1 FGTSNDDEFLKD
13 ATGNRRFWPVDVGM
27 YVAKKSIWIDL
38 PQEVDQIWAEAY
50 CYWMLGE
57 PLYLS
62 KELEAL
68 AAEQQESHREKSD
81 KEGAIIDFLEKEIP
95 SNWDHLSIQSRRMFL
110 AGNQQLGDG
119 IKLVK
124 RQKVCVA
131 EIWTEHFGGDMKYL
145 KGPESREI
153 NNILTNV
160 KGWQK
165 MRSPRKFGPHG
176 SQRGFERTNKSPD
189 YTSK

>member
-81 KEGAIIDFLEKEIP
+81 KEGKIKDFLEKKIP
-95 SNWDHLSIQSRRMFL
+95 FDWEHYDLQKRRMFWS
-110 AGNQQLGDG
+110 GQTQGSDN
-119 IKLVK
+119 LVE
-124 RQKVCVA
+124 RDKVCVS
-131 EIWTEHFGGDMKYL
+131 EIWIECLGGDLKYL
-145 KGPESREI
+145 KRIESNEI
-153 NNILTNV
+153 INTMKLIP
-160 KGWQK
+160 GWK
-165 MRSPRKFGPHG
+165 RNKSTRRYGPHG
-176 SQRGFERTNKSPD
+176 TQKGFERSQPTM
-189 YTSK
+189 